1 MSGGCCLFHTLLDV
15 DDVDDVDDV
24 EDVTLF
30 LFAIDG
36 TAEDELQHP
45 AQLCGVAVLADQID
59 VGQGEVIDL
68 LTQDLHEEGCR

>member
-1 MSGGCCLFHTLLDV
+1 MAAAYFITLLETDTV
-15 DDVDDVDDV
+15 DDV
-24 EDVTLF
+24 TLL

-45 AQLCGVAVLADQID
+45 AQLRGVAVLANQIE

-68 LTQDLHEEGCR
+68 LAQDLRGEGCR